1 MPRPADVV
9 GNAELAECF
18 ATYLGLPSPAVAP
31 YADAGQRLDR
41 LLMDAYGN
49 LLNTSKSLKGG
60 GHTTAH
66 DQFKWTTYDLLHAG
80 SIDISCEVL
89 NLFSHLIQQ
98 REAFEKLPR
107 RQRQAIVPDFKASPA
122 PPQIQLMDV
131 KRLHVG
137 AAQSNIYAKRYRGGL
152 RPVDK
157 RQSRVHRDYHNAARS
172 TDRKF
177 NNTPEDAIGP
187 VEARLSSFGIIQG
200 LVVGAFAEGSSH
212 LHHLIDQYAN
222 TAANRLWRGMGAR
235 NAMEARNILRQDARR
250 HLGVEMARGNARHKL
265 DRLAQWQGNSEQGN
279 ANHQHSRFGARSRQ
293 DAYASAHFPWSR
305 SE

>member
-1 MPRPADVV
+1 MAQARL
-9 GNAELAECF
+9 EK
-18 ATYLGLPSPAVAP
+18 TKVAP
-31 YADAGQRLDR
+31 YADA
-41 LLMDAYGN
+41 
-49 LLNTSKSLKGG
+49 GG

-235 NAMEARNILRQDARR
+235 NAMEARNILRQDATSEPRSR
-250 HLGVEMARGNARHKL
+250 NGPRQRPTQAGSLSAMARQLRTRQRKPPAQPVRSQIPTRRLRLRPLPVVPLGIEL
-265 DRLAQWQGNSEQGN
+265 D
-279 ANHQHSRFGARSRQ
+279 
-293 DAYASAHFPWSR
+293 ASVTYRDSTD
-305 SE
+305 S